1 LLPSERVSVESYKMN
16 NSLRDFSTL
25 GRESQEL
32 IIDQLSAINL
42 DRIGPKSIAQVG
54 KSLIRLISQSHHF
67 QEEVPEGELRDNW
80 IVVRE
85 MSLSILEEILNRYR
99 SLSEGA
105 DIAEWDRS
113 AVLGMLSDITKV
125 CHDEQV
131 RTEEKLRAGAGKE
144 LSDELLNEIL
154 NK

>member
-1 LLPSERVSVESYKMN
+1 MK

-32 IIDQLSAINL
+32 IIEQLSAIDL

-67 QEEVPEGELRDNW
+67 QEEVEEGELRDNW
-80 IVVRE
+80 LVVRE

-99 SLSEGA
+99 RLSEEA
-105 DIAEWDRS
+105 EIAEWDRS
-113 AVLGMLSDITKV
+113 TVLGMLADIGKV
-125 CHDEQV
+125 CHEEQI
-131 RTEEKLRAGAGKE
+131 RTEEKLRESAGKE
-144 LSDELLNEIL
+144 LSDELLDEIL
-154 NK
+154 SK

>member
-1 LLPSERVSVESYKMN
+1 MN

-67 QEEVPEGELRDNW
+67 QEEVEKGDLRDNW

-99 SLSEGA
+99 GLSEVA
-105 DIAEWDRS
+105 EIPEWDRS
-113 AVLGMLSDITKV
+113 TVLGMLADISKV
-125 CHDEQV
+125 CHEEQV
-131 RTEEKLRAGAGKE
+131 RTEKEIREGKGKE
-144 LSDELLNEIL
+144 FSDELLDEIL
-154 NK
+154 N